1 MEKKGMRLVAMIES
15 KDEKYEVINF
25 LPDIKV
31 EHTDGK
37 NFKIEEKDYIK
48 IPYAEGI
55 DDLTV
60 IVGENGVGKTRL
72 VNDILSQSEK
82 KLFIYRLGK
91 DKLKFGEII
100 FPKLNQTDYKDEY
113 NTQYRAKYIKL
124 RDDILNN
131 SFIREK
137 FQKSSSDDWFKQ
149 ILKYRIDAIGEQLIK
164 RKLLSM
170 WDNIRF
176 SENLSDSSLEK
187 SGMNGLFQKLK
198 EASGNNK
205 QILTIVSEIEE
216 LINSHN
222 GEE

>member
-1 MEKKGMRLVAMIES
+1 
-15 KDEKYEVINF
+15 
-25 LPDIKV
+25 
-31 EHTDGK
+31 
-37 NFKIEEKDYIK
+37 
-48 IPYAEGI
+48 
-55 DDLTV
+55 
-60 IVGENGVGKTRL
+60 
-72 VNDILSQSEK
+72 
-82 KLFIYRLGK
+82 
-91 DKLKFGEII
+91 
-100 FPKLNQTDYKDEY
+100 
-113 NTQYRAKYIKL
+113 
-124 RDDILNN
+124 DDILNN